1 MTSTNFTRRDQTRIR
16 RALRRRRRLRLGAA
30 TALGSLAVAGVSGA
44 AVGTAGANLRST
56 AGIQL
61 VNLAEPLLAAAED
74 VDNADDADDADD
86 GDGGGARAA
95 GPDDR
100 PATDNESDRRAP
112 EKAQP
117 DTAEAG
123 TGTGVE
129 VPEHRELAAKA
140 AADAAAR
147 SAAADA
153 AAQTAA
159 EEAARAAVPLD
170 DPAAAKAYA
179 ASALPAR
186 GWDAGQ
192 LTCLDTLWTKES
204 EWLTSAVNPSSG
216 AYGIAQSLPAEKMAV
231 AGADWKVSYATQIN
245 WGLDYIASR
254 YGSPCSALNFHY
266 ANNWY

>member
-1 MTSTNFTRRDQTRIR
+1 M
-16 RALRRRRRLRLGAA
+16 RRRRRLRLGTA

-61 VNLAEPLLAAAED
+61 VNLAEPLLTAPQDAVNAE
-74 VDNADDADDADD
+74 DADD
-86 GDGGGARAA
+86 GGGRAA
-95 GPDDR
+95 GPDER
-100 PATDNESDRRAP
+100 PATDNESDRPAAG
-112 EKAQP
+112 KAQP

-129 VPEHRELAAKA
+129 VPEYRELAAKI
-140 AADAAAR
+140 AAD
-147 SAAADA
+147 AADA

-192 LTCLDTLWTKES
+192 STCLDTLWTKES
-204 EWLTSAVNPSSG
+204 EWLTSALNPSSG

-231 AGADWKVSYATQIN
+231 AGADWKVSYSTQIN

-254 YGSPCSALNFHY
+254 YGNPCAALSFHY

>member
-1 MTSTNFTRRDQTRIR
+1 M
-16 RALRRRRRLRLGAA
+16 
-30 TALGSLAVAGVSGA
+30 AVAGVSGA

-56 AGIQL
+56 AGVQL
-61 VNLAEPLLAAAED
+61 VNLAEPLLAAPED
-74 VDNADDADDADD
+74 VDNAENADD
-86 GDGGGARAA
+86 GGARAA

-100 PATDNESDRRAP
+100 PPADNESDRLAP
-112 EKAQP
+112 EKARP
-117 DTAEAG
+117 DKVEAG

-129 VPEHRELAAKA
+129 VPEHLELAAKT